1 MNRAASD
8 QRHIVVPFSRFVHI
22 GGAGVDLKPIGNDS
36 HTADGAVVV
45 DHRDD
50 GGAVGQDHRL
60 GRGSGDRQAGA
71 ATVPVEVAPF
81 EPALPVQ
88 RGLESR
94 QCLVDLFFKVISQ
107 IIDLCAYSFL
117 KCQCTLFCKGFRTSK
132 NKL

>member
-8 QRHIVVPFSRFVHI
+8 QRHIVVPFSRLVHI
-22 GGAGVDLKPIGNDS
+22 GGAGINLKPIGNDS
-36 HTADGAVVV
+36 HTADGAVV

-60 GRGSGDRQAGA
+60 GRGTGDHQAGA

-94 QCLVDLFFKVISQ
+94 QRLVDLSLKIISE
-107 IIDLCAYSFL
+107 IIDLCVYSFL
-117 KCQCTLFCKGFRTSK
+117 KCQCTLSCKGFRTS
-132 NKL
+132 